1 MVWLASALKHP
12 KASSILVSSF
22 PIDVEVS
29 IRKIMSA
36 NGMHCAVVTV
46 VVAVDEADVD
56 CVVVADV
63 VRVED
68 TL

>member
-1 MVWLASALKHP
+1 
-12 KASSILVSSF
+12 
-22 PIDVEVS
+22 
-29 IRKIMSA
+29 MSA